1 MIFSVT
7 LNPAIDFTLYVEGLK
22 PHDTNRVRRREV
34 DAGGKGLN
42 LSRVAVE
49 LGAES
54 VASGFIGGGP
64 GGFIRQ
70 VLDRQGVKHDFVETD
85 GETRTNFSVEDGSG
99 KPPTTFN
106 AKGVAVSEAEWS
118 EVCRKNAHWTK
129 EAAWTALGGS
139 LPPGVPVEAWRVL
152 GEQAKLNRSNLLI
165 DADGDAMRH
174 AMEAAPDLIK
184 PNRNEAERLL
194 DRSLPDQSAV
204 VEAAQDLVHLLRVKG
219 ADSPIAIISMGSN
232 GAVLAG
238 QDQLLFAPAIEVEAK
253 STIGSGDSLLGGF
266 LCALEKGE
274 DLATALTWG
283 SAAGAATATTD
294 GTEIARLNVFL
305 QLLDRAE
312 ARPI

>member
-7 LNPAIDFTLYVEGLK
+7 LNPAIDFTLYVDGLK

-70 VLDRQGVKHDFVETD
+70 VLDRQGVRHDFVETE

-106 AKGVAVSEAEWS
+106 AKGVAVTEAEWKAVR
-118 EVCRKNAHWTK
+118 EKNKHWTK
-129 EAAWTALGGS
+129 EASWTALGGS
-139 LPPGVPVEAWRVL
+139 LPPGVPTEAWRVL
-152 GEQAKLNRSNLLI
+152 GEVAKLNRSLLLI
-165 DADGDAMRH
+165 DADGEPMRH
-174 AMEAAPDLIK
+174 AVEAAPDLVK
-184 PNRNEAERLL
+184 PNKNEAERLL
-194 DRSLPDQSAV
+194 DRSLPDRSSIEQ
-204 VEAAQDLVHLLRVKG
+204 AAQDLVHLLKVKG
-219 ADSPIAIISMGSN
+219 AESPIAIISMGSS

-238 QDQLLFAPAIEVEAK
+238 RDELLFAPAVEVEAK

-274 DLATALTWG
+274 DLATALKWG

-294 GTEIARLNVFL
+294 GTEIARRDVFL
-305 QLLDRAE
+305 SLLDRADV
-312 ARPI
+312 RPI